1 MPPELV
7 LTVSQLLIQARSWL
21 LAERLMFDAIK
32 KWPSRNTLR
41 QRYGR
46 NPHSIGTPESSST
59 LLEARADCRY
69 IKRGQPVFVWFGK
82 LANDTQNGRH
92 RTGSA

>member
-46 NPHSIGTPESSST
+46 ILIQLGRPKATRHYLKPVLT
-59 LLEARADCRY
+59 ADTSDAVS
-69 IKRGQPVFVWFGK
+69 GFVWFGK
-82 LANDTQNGRH
+82 LANDTQDGRH